1 MFYQHSLRVYNDE
14 TLAPTYMDKET
25 VEKVTR
31 YLYDNEIIGNVPACI
46 SCYPLCGK
54 LAVDTPFYATPSLSF
69 DTGDDVEFSLE
80 NDIREASYDFPTI
93 IFELTIRCCDTNEYT
108 RYYFRNGS
116 IKRSPGEV
124 LVSYPP
130 FDSIEWAKPE
140 KPHKTKSLAL
150 TPWQE
155 RICKDFGWKLS
166 REGASVM
173 ELEKYTPANECYTF
187 CTRIAHFAHD
197 VRYEADHFDPDVHA
211 ASFLDVRGQDG
222 VPDTLQELLDDA
234 NFIKK
239 ELLKLSEKLDQVK
252 E

>member
-1 MFYQHSLRVYNDE
+1 MFD
-14 TLAPTYMDKET
+14 
-25 VEKVTR
+25 
-31 YLYDNEIIGNVPACI
+31 
-46 SCYPLCGK
+46 GK
-54 LAVDTPFYATPSLSF
+54 GFAMGMSYEYAGS
-69 DTGDDVEFSLE
+69 
-80 NDIREASYDFPTI
+80 ASYP
-93 IFELTIRCCDTNEYT
+93 R
-108 RYYFRNGS
+108 
-116 IKRSPGEV
+116 
-124 LVSYPP
+124 
-130 FDSIEWAKPE
+130 FDSIEWEKPE
-140 KPHKTKSLAL
+140 KPHKMKSLAL

-155 RICKDFGWKLS
+155 RICEDFGWKLS

-222 VPDTLQELLDDA
+222 VPNTLQELLDDA

-239 ELLKLSEKLDQVK
+239 ELLKLSERLDQLK